1 MNMDWLRSYLVMSRR
16 ERQGALLLALLIA
29 SIWIL
34 PELFKRPAL
43 DPALTQKA
51 DEVLRSRENDSA
63 MILQALR
70 FEPFDPN
77 STPDQQWLDM
87 GLTERN
93 LLTIRRYLARGGRFR
108 RKEDLQKIYG
118 LRPDLVARML
128 PYVRI
133 SHATGRQDS
142 EDEGRPGRSYPRS
155 FPERPVYRR
164 KDPVIIDLADADT
177 TALIA
182 LPGIGPTLAR
192 RIIQFREKCG
202 GFHSVEQL
210 AEVYGLQDSVF
221 QRIRPMLRLEEGRVR
236 KIKVNEAGID
246 SLAAHPYITYAE
258 SRAIVK
264 YREQHG
270 PFGSE
275 AQLLQV
281 ALINE
286 EWIRK
291 LRPYLEFN

>member
-1 MNMDWLRSYLVMSRR
+1 MDWLKSYLVMSRR

-29 SIWIL
+29 SIWVL
-34 PELFKRPAL
+34 PELFHRPKL
-43 DPALTQKA
+43 DPVLMHKA
-51 DEVLRSRENDSA
+51 DEVLRSREKDSA
-63 MILQALR
+63 MILQVLR

-77 STPDQQWLDM
+77 LAPDQQWLDM

-118 LRPDLVARML
+118 LRPDLVNRIL

-133 SHATGRQDS
+133 SPSPGRHDV
-142 EDEGRPGRSYPRS
+142 DDKGRPARFYPRS
-155 FPERPVYRR
+155 FPERPIYRR
-164 KDPVIIDLADADT
+164 KDAVIIDLADADT

-202 GFHSVEQL
+202 GFHSLDQL

-275 AQLLQV
+275 SELLQV

-286 EWIRK
+286 AWIRK
-291 LRPYLEFN
+291 LRPYLEFD

>member
-1 MNMDWLRSYLVMSRR
+1 MEWLRSYLAMSRR

-34 PELFKRPAL
+34 PELFRRPAL

-51 DEVLRSRENDSA
+51 DEVLRSKEKDPA
-63 MILQALR
+63 MIPRALR
-70 FEPFDPN
+70 FEPFDPHTA
-77 STPDQQWLDM
+77 SDQQWLDM

-108 RKEDLQKIYG
+108 RKEDLKKIYG
-118 LRPDLVARML
+118 LRPDLVDRML

-133 SHATGRQDS
+133 STAPNHHTSYDRES
-142 EDEGRPGRSYPRS
+142 PGGIYPRS
-155 FPERPVYRR
+155 FPERPLYRR
-164 KDPVIIDLADADT
+164 KDPIVIDLADADT
-177 TALIA
+177 SALIA
-182 LPGIGPTLAR
+182 LPGIGSILAR

-202 GFHSVEQL
+202 GFHSVDQL

-236 KIKVNEAGID
+236 KIRLNEASID

-270 PFGSE
+270 PFASE
-275 AQLLQV
+275 AQLLLV
-281 ALINE
+281 ALISE